1 VTSAGALLRGTKTR
15 PARGLFPAEKLILEK
30 PNRATP
36 AQELGEVDAA
46 DEAGAIR
53 EAARAFQVRY
63 VDIPRLAARRV
74 R

>member
-53 EAARAFQVRY
+53 EAARRVRD

>member
-1 VTSAGALLRGTKTR
+1 MLRAK
-15 PARGLFPAEKLILEK
+15 
-30 PNRATP
+30 

-53 EAARAFQVRY
+53 EAARAFQVRD